1 MGTAPP
7 GSGPCGSYWPPGPP
21 IGAPSLAPGR
31 CTEEWW
37 KGEGPAGTWRS
48 GTAPAALPAPRPRWS
63 PARSP
68 PSPAAS
74 LPSGNMGLPAKC
86 EMQGKG
92 STVLLAAGAGA
103 AIERDMA
110 AALPPPPPLPATA
123 FFRCHWRT
131 DSRRRRRASATA
143 FRRIFPLR
151 GWSRAAL
158 TMASA
163 CRVLSAQRLCCSGE
177 ERLAFRK
184 VATSFAASPRI
195 RLASACAALTICVA
209 ASVASC
215 NTFAA
220 GVECHSS
227 MELRSAWLGMSTLL
241 GSCAPVLGLVLFV
254 ASQRSMLARS

>member
-1 MGTAPP
+1 
-7 GSGPCGSYWPPGPP
+7 
-21 IGAPSLAPGR
+21 
-31 CTEEWW
+31 
-37 KGEGPAGTWRS
+37 
-48 GTAPAALPAPRPRWS
+48 
-63 PARSP
+63 
-68 PSPAAS
+68 
-74 LPSGNMGLPAKC
+74 MGLPTKC
-86 EMQGKG
+86 EMQEEGL
-92 STVLLAAGAGA
+92 TVLEVFDPNHDGVVFFDELRTVLSRFAIGLSYESIDALTKQLLGGKESLRTAELLELLDVLAAGAGA